1 MKALAL
7 ALSAFILAGCP
18 AKPVSTPQ
26 RGALDIHPWAG
37 IADHCQRTEDRV
49 CCGAPYFKAEHSL
62 SIEHFSAAL
71 DFSRRWELC
80 EDRRDLA
87 RDSADSRIADCRMKL
102 NSPWRSPWL
111 WGVIGIVAGIATG
124 AGIFAGSSR

>member
-1 MKALAL
+1 VKALAL
-7 ALSAFILAGCP
+7 ALSAFILTGCP
-18 AKPVSTPQ
+18 GRPVSTPS

-102 NSPWRSPWL
+102 EDPWRSPWL
-111 WGVIGIVAGIATG
+111 WGVIGVVAGGALGAALG
-124 AGIFAGSSR
+124 AGVSK